1 MSKVTITPPKI
12 VATLLI
18 GVLLMWI
25 PSLFQHSNWL
35 LMSVFFIGWLIV
47 AITIPY
53 CMYQLYKSLRS
64 KTNKSRFVRIG
75 IRSRN
80 YGCGF

>member
-1 MSKVTITPPKI
+1 MSNITINPPKI
-12 VATLLI
+12 VATLMI

-47 AITIPY
+47 AVTIPY
-53 CMYQLYKSLRS
+53 CVYQWYKLLRS
-64 KTNKSRFVRIG
+64 KINKK
-75 IRSRN
+75 
-80 YGCGF
+80 